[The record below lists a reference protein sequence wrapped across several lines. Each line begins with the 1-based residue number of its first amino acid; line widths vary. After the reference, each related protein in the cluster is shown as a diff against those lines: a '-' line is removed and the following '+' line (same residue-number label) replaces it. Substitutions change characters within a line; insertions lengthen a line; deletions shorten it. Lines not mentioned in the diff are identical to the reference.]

1 MDEQDLLE
9 DKDFSI
15 RLSLNGINVKVL
27 SITRSGSL
35 IELVAEKRIEI
46 LRDFLR
52 SEPVAARFKDFE
64 IEMQVMPHTFDIDT
78 RSDQTMTL
86 SFEIVS

>member
-15 RLSLNGINVKVL
+15 RLSLNDKSVKVL

-35 IELVAEKRIEI
+35 VEIVAEKRLDI
-46 LRDFLR
+46 LADFLR
-52 SEPVAARFKDFE
+52 SEPIEARFRDLDLD
-64 IEMQVMPHTFDIDT
+64 MQVMPHTFDIDT